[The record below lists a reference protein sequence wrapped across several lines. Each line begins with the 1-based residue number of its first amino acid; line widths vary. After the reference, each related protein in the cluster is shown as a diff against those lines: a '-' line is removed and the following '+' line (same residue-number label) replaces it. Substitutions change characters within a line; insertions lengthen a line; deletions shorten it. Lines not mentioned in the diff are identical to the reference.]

1 MPYTVIAIYNRTL
14 GHLFYFPRILL
25 DRVSS
30 MCPCLETWDQ
40 TSALLLLDGKPRN
53 VLNLFSIY
61 KRRIII
67 VVLTIE
73 LKSET

>member
-1 MPYTVIAIYNRTL
+1 
-14 GHLFYFPRILL
+14 
-25 DRVSS
+25 

-53 VLNLFSIY
+53 ALNLFSIY

-67 VVLTIE
+67 VVLIME
-73 LKSET
+73 LKSETLNSLRILFQFFFFLLSVPFQFMR